1 MATRTKSRSS
11 VNTPYRG
18 PYGTP
23 LAHVHYREGRHLDP
37 ERIPF
42 HRHETPVSIRL
53 LDVSKES
60 LENVR
65 RVAASIKRL
74 FAPSLKVIHHSVR
87 CVEMGL

>member
-1 MATRTKSRSS
+1 MATRTKTRSA

-23 LAHVHYREGRHLDP
+23 LAHVHYRQGRHLDP
-37 ERIPF
+37 ERLPF
-42 HRHETPVSIRL
+42 HRQETPVSIRL

-65 RVAASIKRL
+65 KVASTIKRL
-74 FAPSLKVIHHSVR
+74 LVPNLKVLCCVSVYNI
-87 CVEMGL
+87 